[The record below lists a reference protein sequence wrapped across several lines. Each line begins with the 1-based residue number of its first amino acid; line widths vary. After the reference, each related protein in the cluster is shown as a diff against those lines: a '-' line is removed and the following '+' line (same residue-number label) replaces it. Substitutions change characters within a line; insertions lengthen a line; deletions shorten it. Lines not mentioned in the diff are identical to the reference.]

1 MDRIFLIASSMTKGE
16 IQMMRNT
23 SVTVG
28 LISIAFGL
36 GLSLGLGVRT
46 EAQRNSGVLEIR
58 RYTAN
63 EGKLDALVK
72 RMGGGEAKLFEK
84 HGMKNVFHAVAAEAP
99 ESQNTYIYVL
109 QHDSREAAKKSWD
122 DFRNDPDWQSLRAT
136 SEANGALVG
145 KVESTFAKPTDYSA
159 VR

>member
-1 MDRIFLIASSMTKGE
+1 
-16 IQMMRNT
+16 MMRHT

-28 LISIAFGL
+28 LVSVAFGL
-36 GLSLGLGVRT
+36 GVYFGLGVRT
-46 EAQRNSGVLEIR
+46 EAQRTAGVLEIR

-63 EGKLDALVK
+63 DGKLDALVK

-84 HGMKNVFHAVAAEAP
+84 HGMRNVFHAVAAEAP

-109 QHDSREAAKKSWD
+109 GHDSREAAKKSWD
-122 DFRNDPDWQSLRAT
+122 AFRADPDWISLRAS
-136 SEANGALVG
+136 SEVNGALVG
-145 KVESTFAKPTDYSA
+145 KAEATFVKPTDYSA